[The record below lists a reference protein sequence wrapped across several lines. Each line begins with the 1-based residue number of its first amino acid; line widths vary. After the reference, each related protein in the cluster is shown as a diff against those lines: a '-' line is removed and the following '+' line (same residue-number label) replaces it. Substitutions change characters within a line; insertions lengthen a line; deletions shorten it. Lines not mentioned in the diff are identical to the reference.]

1 MTKSILLRS
10 CASTAIAGFMMIAS
24 AAHAAPSETVVDGN
38 EGGGYVV
45 TDAAPSGPSN
55 PTVVKSTAAPTVVAM
70 KGASAASVGQ
80 NVTVGAQDT
89 QTIFS
94 NFATR
99 GGDGSG
105 GGAGLGGVFFVDAG
119 RALTLSNVTFRNNT
133 AEGGVGGVGS
143 VGGSMNGLVSPGTAA
158 TGQNGSN
165 SDVGFANFDGGKG
178 GPGYAGYNGAN
189 ASLGVGGQGGK
200 GGAGSNGLAVTAD
213 TVLETLNVAY
223 DTAKSIK
230 SIKEG
235 SDLVEIAAQMT
246 ALSAAAAAGA
256 NAGGP
261 TTAALAPMFA
271 LLATKFTE
279 MAASEV
285 FDSKEEFARLA
296 ADTTY
301 MIAMTI
307 TAYQVG
313 ASGVGGD
320 GGSGGAGGDG
330 TRFFSG
336 GAGGDGGYGGYAVG
350 TSGAVGGGGGS
361 GGSGGVS
368 GFGAGGAS
376 GGSAGS
382 GGDSGSAGGVGGA
395 YFDGDAGE
403 GGEAGFGAGVG
414 SDGSDAG
421 GGGGSGYGGA
431 LFVAKGGTLNIV
443 RNALFTDNYVLGGS
457 SSNGGEAGEAVGSD
471 LFIMK
476 GSNVN
481 LLPGVGNTIRFEGS
495 IADDSAAS
503 IGGASYRSGD
513 GASIQIGGGGLV
525 QFAGENTYTGTTFIS
540 GATLEADI
548 GAGIHFDSRVT
559 FNGAGTIGG
568 TGSAALSNSTAGV
581 LLTSGE
587 IVRRVGTVLPNQ
599 VSWNGSGGFAAGDDG
614 LSLNFG
620 KTASSVGQT
629 LGWASNGFVGNGSTL
644 IFGSEYG
651 TGVVTLVNKVDLRTL
666 QGRIAVYDN
675 EESDGDWAVMA
686 GQFSN
691 GRLEVNDT
699 GYTGA
704 LYFTNQNNLSGL
716 IVHNGT
722 VSTQID
728 GKTGRLMDATSGGYL
743 TVTGGLVDLY
753 SPERLTTVD
762 VYEAGTVYSHS
773 DVVTGV
779 INNAGRITVEGASS
793 TGAINNSGSILLS
806 GPAGV
811 GNVFNSGQIAAA
823 GSLTTGNI
831 SNSGVIDASVS
842 LTAGNIDNSGRL
854 VVRAGPTIAGNLYNA
869 ATGNLQ
875 LFGGSTL
882 NSVTNAGNLAL
893 GGATSVADFT
903 NVAGGSVYLD
913 GDLTSAGVVN
923 NAEGG
928 KFYLAGNISS
938 GSTVTNDGLMVIVG
952 NITNAVEQ
960 AAARKIIT
968 AGFQDPTGVVDLGGL
983 NGRVANTLIVDQ
995 SGDSIY
1001 SGRIIGPG
1009 FFEKLGVGTL
1019 NLTGTNSFTGGLTV
1033 RAGTIDT
1040 TGGGTFADTLDVS
1053 IALGARLTLGT
1064 RDEVRSVANAGT
1076 LTANAQLTVT
1086 SLANSGTA
1094 TMNQGF
1100 AARGNVSNAAG
1111 SSLAFVAGYD
1121 AAITGSLTN
1130 AGNLVSGG
1138 RLSVAGAVSNASNS
1152 TITMQAG
1159 GSNNFASLTNNGN
1172 ITAAAA
1178 VTVTGGF
1185 VQNAGTVSA
1194 TAGLN
1199 TGSLSG
1205 AGGAI
1210 AIGSSTFTVNQ
1221 TVDGNY
1227 AGSIAGA
1234 GNVVK
1239 NGAAT
1244 LTLSGVSGS
1253 FAPANL
1259 AIQQGAVAING
1270 AGILDNALSVSVSS
1284 GAALTLIAGNQTIRN
1299 LSGAGTLALNANNL
1313 ILAQGGS
1320 FSGAITGSG
1329 NVQVSTG
1336 AFTVASAL
1344 TSTAATSVLANST
1357 LNIASTGTFNAPT
1370 VNVIGTMDVQG
1381 SVNSTTN
1388 NVTGVLHLGN
1398 STGTT
1403 RGSLVSTTTNVNGG
1417 GLLNGVGSITGLTVV
1432 GNGSIGRLRPGN
1444 SPGEMTFGN
1453 LLLDNNSITEM
1464 EIEGSAGAGLAAG
1477 FDRVN
1482 VTGTLKLVNGSVL
1495 QIANSN
1501 AFELALGEKIKIFNF
1516 QPGAVSGQFGSVSNQ
1531 FSRAV
1536 AYNLATGSVVG
1547 LGALT
1552 SSSFESTAVVTAND
1566 RAMFNGLRVSSNGGV
1581 NQYYGGRF
1589 VEHVSAA
1596 LASGNSKAV
1605 SDAFAKASPED
1616 YTGLDMHLR
1625 ASMLDNRL
1633 KLGGYNSVDTPTYFA
1648 TGSFNYNSERND
1660 NKLGD
1665 SRYKSSGRHVNIGA
1679 AAQFP
1684 FGMVQISYG
1693 RADGNLN
1700 GDYLRSEVTG
1710 DQVSVGFSAPVAID
1724 GALRFQSRFAYGDY
1738 SIEGKRGTNAGVA
1751 EFSNVGGSSLIYGGG
1766 FEYLKHGKTLSV
1778 AATVE
1783 LLAGLT
1789 KIDNFMETGASALEN
1804 LNVGNQRNS
1813 FVMLASNLEV
1823 AYQVAPSAQLLFT
1836 LGLDQ
1841 DIDDKLQAVTASVE
1855 NEATSF
1861 TVANHGLTSTRVKV
1875 GIGTR
1880 INISENIAWNAEAN
1894 IGNASLYSYKTGLT
1908 VRF

>member
-1 MTKSILLRS
+1 
-10 CASTAIAGFMMIAS
+10 
-24 AAHAAPSETVVDGN
+24 
-38 EGGGYVV
+38 
-45 TDAAPSGPSN
+45 
-55 PTVVKSTAAPTVVAM
+55 
-70 KGASAASVGQ
+70 
-80 NVTVGAQDT
+80 
-89 QTIFS
+89 
-94 NFATR
+94 
-99 GGDGSG
+99 
-105 GGAGLGGVFFVDAG
+105 
-119 RALTLSNVTFRNNT
+119 
-133 AEGGVGGVGS
+133 
-143 VGGSMNGLVSPGTAA
+143 MNGLASPATAA
-158 TGQNGSN
+158 KGQDGAD

-178 GPGYAGYNGAN
+178 GPGYAGYNGAD
-189 ASLGVGGQGGK
+189 AGLGVGGTGGT
-200 GGAGSNGLAVTAD
+200 GGHGSNGLAVTAD
-213 TVLETLNVAY
+213 TVLQALNVAY
-223 DTAKSIK
+223 DTVKSIK

-246 ALSAAAAAGA
+246 ALSAAAAAGV
-256 NAGGP
+256 NVGGP
-261 TTAALAPMFA
+261 TTAGLAPMFA
-271 LLATKFTE
+271 LLATKFGE
-279 MAASEV
+279 MAAQEV
-285 FDSKEEFARLA
+285 LDSKEEFARLA

-320 GGSGGAGGDG
+320 GASGGTGGAGS
-330 TRFFSG
+330 RFFSG
-336 GAGGDGGYGGYAVG
+336 GVGGAGGYGGYAVG

-361 GGSGGVS
+361 GGSGGIS

-376 GGSAGS
+376 GGFAGS

-395 YFDGDAGE
+395 YLDGDAGE

-431 LFVAKGGTLNIV
+431 VFVAKGGTLNVV

-457 SSNGGEAGEAVGSD
+457 SDNGGEAGEAVGSD
-471 LFIMK
+471 LFMMK

-629 LGWASNGFVGNGSTL
+629 LGWASNGFVGNGRTL

-675 EESDGDWAVMA
+675 ADSDGDWAVMA

-691 GRLEVNDT
+691 GTLEVNDT

-704 LYFTNQNNLSGL
+704 LYFTNQNSLSGL

-753 SPERLTTVD
+753 SPERLTTVN

-773 DVVTGV
+773 DVITGV

-811 GNVFNSGQIAAA
+811 GNVVNSGTIALNSATTSGSINNTGTITAGNTLRSGDVNNTGSIGVAGALTTGNVSNSGTIAAGAAMTTGNVDNTGNIAAA

-831 SNSGVIDASVS
+831 SNSGVIDASAS

-854 VVRAGPTIAGNLYNA
+854 VVRAGPTIAGNLSNA
-869 ATGNLQ
+869 ATGNVQ
-875 LFGGSTL
+875 LSGGSTL
-882 NSVTNAGNLAL
+882 GTVANAGNLAL
-893 GGATSVADFT
+893 AGATSVADLT
-903 NVAGGSVYLD
+903 NVSGGSVYLD
-913 GDLTSAGVVN
+913 GDLTSAGALN

-928 KFYLAGNISS
+928 KFYLAGNIST
-938 GSTVTNDGLMVIVG
+938 GSTVTNDGLMVVVG
-952 NITNAVEQ
+952 NITNAVER

-1009 FFEKLGVGTL
+1009 FFEKLGLGTL

-1053 IALGARLTLGT
+1053 IARGARLVVGT
-1064 RDEVRSVANAGT
+1064 RDEVRSIANAGT

-1086 SLANSGTA
+1086 SLTNTGTA
-1094 TMNQGF
+1094 TLNQGF

-1111 SSLAFVAGYD
+1111 GSLAFMAGYD

-1130 AGNLVSGG
+1130 AGTLVSGG
-1138 RLSVAGAVSNASNS
+1138 RLAVAGAVSNAANS
-1152 TITMQAG
+1152 TITLQAG

-1178 VTVTGGF
+1178 VTVAGDF

-1205 AGGAI
+1205 AGGVI
-1210 AIGSSTFTVNQ
+1210 AIGSSTFNVNQ
-1221 TVDGNY
+1221 TANGNY
-1227 AGSIAGA
+1227 AGSINGT

-1239 NGAAT
+1239 TGAAT
-1244 LTLSGVSGS
+1244 LTLSGAAGS

-1259 AIQQGAVAING
+1259 AIQQGSVAVNG

-1284 GAALTLIAGNQTIRN
+1284 GAGLTLITGNQTIRN
-1299 LSGAGTLALNANNL
+1299 LSGSGTLALNGNNL

-1320 FSGAITGSG
+1320 FAGAVTGSG
-1329 NVQVSTG
+1329 NVQVSSG
-1336 AFTVASAL
+1336 VFSVASIL
-1344 TSTAATSVLANST
+1344 TSTVATSVLANSAV
-1357 LNIASTGTFNAPT
+1357 NVAATGTFNAPT
-1370 VNVIGTMDVQG
+1370 VNVLGTMDVQG
-1381 SVNSTTN
+1381 TINSTTN
-1388 NVTGVLHLGN
+1388 NITGVLHLGN

-1432 GNGSIGRLRPGN
+1432 GNGSTGRLRPGN

-1453 LLLDNNSITEM
+1453 LQLDNNSITEM

-1477 FDRVN
+1477 FDRIN
-1482 VTGTLKLVNGSVL
+1482 VSGTFNLVNGSVL

-1516 QPGAVSGQFGSVSNQ
+1516 QPGAVSGQFGSVSSQ
-1531 FSRAV
+1531 FGRAV

-1547 LGALT
+1547 LGAF
-1552 SSSFESTAVVTAND
+1552 SSTTFESTAATTAND

-1596 LASGNSKAV
+1596 LATGNSTAV
-1605 SDAFAKASPED
+1605 SEAFAKASPED
-1616 YTGLDMHLR
+1616 YTGLDMHMR

-1633 KLGGYNSVDTPTYFA
+1633 KLGGYTSVDTPTYFA

-1660 NKLGD
+1660 NEVGY
-1665 SRYKSSGRHVNIGA
+1665 SRYKSSGRHVNLGA
-1679 AAQFP
+1679 AVQFP

-1693 RADGNLN
+1693 QADGNLN
-1700 GDYLRSEVTG
+1700 GDYLRGEISG
-1710 DQVSVGFSAPVAID
+1710 DQASVGFSAPIAID

-1738 SIEGKRGTNAGVA
+1738 DIDGSRGTNAGVA
-1751 EFSNVGGSSLIYGGG
+1751 KFANVGGSSVIYGGG
-1766 FEYLKHGKTLSV
+1766 FEYLKPGKTVSV

-1783 LLAGLT
+1783 LLAGRT
-1789 KIDNFMETGASALEN
+1789 KVENFMETGASALEN
-1804 LNVGNQRNS
+1804 LNVANQRND

-1823 AYQVAPSAQLLFT
+1823 AYQVAPSAQLLLT

-1841 DIDDKLQAVTASVE
+1841 EIDDELQSVTAKVE

-1861 TVANHGLTSTRVKV
+1861 TVANNGLNATRVKV
-1875 GIGTR
+1875 GFGTR
-1880 INISENIAWNAEAN
+1880 INISDSIVWNAEAN
-1894 IGNASLYSYKTGLT
+1894 VGNASMYSYKTGLT